1 MTLVALDLNATRIRA
16 ACGATAAEARPLAL
30 DGKQPELPMALSLE
44 ARHPAL
50 GRAGTALCRRS
61 PHLACLCFLP
71 YLGQRR
77 EWTGPRQTID
87 ADQALSLVFEHIYGL
102 SGKHQTMAV
111 AVPGYLFPEQLGLV
125 LRLGEKAKLKL
136 RGTVDVALAAALASH
151 ALQAWDGLGLVAD
164 VDDHALTWS
173 AVTVDG
179 GMIRLLHS
187 QSDPQL
193 GLVAWKD
200 RLLGSISD
208 AFIRK
213 SRRDPRDS
221 ADAEQLLYDQI
232 DGVLQACAEG
242 YQAEVAVR
250 SHQWYETIV
259 FGAQDL
265 AKAVESLRERA
276 TGAFNSLCHAA
287 GLGAPRVVV
296 LTATAAR
303 LPGLVPALE
312 HYLADLDLAQ
322 EYSEVDDFGAGLLQ
336 EEMTPSH
343 LQVLGPEA
351 VAQATLHLAEQLERG
366 VLEAEHV
373 EVAPPMEAAPPEE
386 GQPRLRFRG
395 LDHPLG
401 QNTFTMG
408 RDPRCDLVFETD
420 EYPSVSGRH
429 CEVVPDARGFTLIDH
444 STYGTLVNNRP
455 IAQQRPLQPG
465 DWIRL
470 GPGGPLLRF
479 LGQAQDQRKL
489 LPTA

>member
-1 MTLVALDLNATRIRA
+1 MTLVALDLNATRVRA
-16 ACGATAAEARPLAL
+16 ATGMSGADARPLAL

-44 ARHPAL
+44 GRHAAL
-50 GRAGTALCRRS
+50 GRAGTVLCRRS

-71 YLGQRR
+71 YLGQRH
-77 EWTGPRQTID
+77 EWVGPRLTVD
-87 ADQALSLVFEHIYGL
+87 ADRALALMFEHIVGL
-102 SGKHQTMAV
+102 CGKHQVVVA
-111 AVPGYLFPEQLGLV
+111 AVPGYLFPEQLQLV
-125 LRLGEKAKLKL
+125 RELGEKAKLKL
-136 RGTVDVALAAALASH
+136 RGTVDVALAAALAAH
-151 ALQAWDGLGLVAD
+151 ALQPWEGLGLVAD

-179 GMIRLLHS
+179 GLVRLLHS

-200 RLLGSISD
+200 RLLGAVSD

-221 ADAEQLLYDQI
+221 ADAEQLLYDQL
-232 DGVLQACAEG
+232 DGMLQACAEG
-242 YQAEVAVR
+242 FQAEIAVR
-250 SHQWYETIV
+250 SHQWYETMV

-265 AKAVESLRERA
+265 AAAAVSLRDRA

-287 GLGAPRVVV
+287 GQGAPRVVV
-296 LTATAAR
+296 LTNAAGR
-303 LPGLVPALE
+303 LPGLVSALE

-343 LQVLGPEA
+343 LQVLAPEA
-351 VAQATLHLAEQLERG
+351 VAQATLSLAERMQHG
-366 VLEAEHV
+366 ALEAGHLEM
-373 EVAPPMEAAPPEE
+373 APPMAPAPPQE

-395 LDHPLG
+395 MDHPLG
-401 QNTFTMG
+401 ANAFSMG
-408 RDPRCDLVFETD
+408 RDPRCDLAFETD

-429 CEVVPDARGFTLIDH
+429 CEIVPDARGLTLIDH
-444 STYGTLVNNRP
+444 SRHGTLVNNRP
-455 IAQQRPLQPG
+455 VAQTRVLQPG

-470 GPGGPLLRF
+470 GPGGPLIRF
-479 LGQAQDQRKL
+479 LGQPPDQRKL